1 MKNEVADSEISEM
14 VSIKSKQ
21 YAYVTKQDLES
32 KKLKGVKKNVVK
44 RDINF
49 QDYKDCVFN
58 KLRSL
63 SSRKESK
70 HTILKFTQYRRKI

>member
-49 QDYKDCVFN
+49 QDY
-58 KLRSL
+58 
-63 SSRKESK
+63 
-70 HTILKFTQYRRKI
+70 